1 METRVRTPLGLPPLT
16 CPNPDYVGVRRGLD
30 GPRSPRGWVWAIANI
45 AHYSGT
51 EWDASGQSA
60 VLWIVIVIFLPVLG
74 LILYLTVARPRLK
87 SSVLR

>member
-1 METRVRTPLGLPPLT
+1 VLGAPGHPSQDASSGTSIVGLILPIMMVVAL
-16 CPNPDYVGVRRGLD
+16 G
-30 GPRSPRGWVWAIANI
+30 GWVWAIANI

-60 VLWIVIVIFLPVLG
+60 VVWVVILIFLPLLG
-74 LILYLTVARPRLK
+74 LILYLTVARPKLK